1 MAGQNRSG
9 SRKQSGKVAFC
20 GMMVALSVALMLT
33 GGLVPI
39 ATYCAP
45 MLGGILL
52 LPIMLEYGRKTAW
65 TAYIATSLIVL
76 TLGVDKEAAFFYLF
90 LGYYPIIKWNIEKI
104 GKKPLRLALKL
115 VVFNAAI
122 FLMYA
127 ILGFVLHMDAV
138 VAEFTEM
145 GAWLLFLFAVLM
157 ATLFLPQVV
166 LNFSLLLYDRLLVPL
181 TAIYINKLRPRLR
194 FLIR

>member
-1 MAGQNRSG
+1 M
-9 SRKQSGKVAFC
+9 
-20 GMMVALSVALMLT
+20 
-33 GGLVPI
+33 
-39 ATYCAP
+39 
-45 MLGGILL
+45 
-52 LPIMLEYGRKTAW
+52 
-65 TAYIATSLIVL
+65 L

-115 VVFNAAI
+115 VIFNAAI

-138 VAEFTEM
+138 VSEFTEM

-157 ATLFLPQVV
+157 
-166 LNFSLLLYDRLLVPL
+166 NFSLLLYDRLLVPL

>member
-1 MAGQNRSG
+1 MEESLCGLRS
-9 SRKQSGKVAFC
+9 SSSFSTPRF
-20 GMMVALSVALMLT
+20 
-33 GGLVPI
+33 
-39 ATYCAP
+39 
-45 MLGGILL
+45 
-52 LPIMLEYGRKTAW
+52 
-65 TAYIATSLIVL
+65 
-76 TLGVDKEAAFFYLF
+76 
-90 LGYYPIIKWNIEKI
+90 
-104 GKKPLRLALKL
+104 
-115 VVFNAAI
+115 

-157 ATLFLPQVV
+157 
-166 LNFSLLLYDRLLVPL
+166 NFSLLLYDRLLVPL

>member
-1 MAGQNRSG
+1 MMAGQNRSG
-9 SRKQSGKVAFC
+9 SRKQSSKVAFC

-65 TAYIATSLIVL
+65 TAYIATSLIIAHARGGQGG
-76 TLGVDKEAAFFYLF
+76 GVFISFSDITRLSS
-90 LGYYPIIKWNIEKI
+90 GISKI
-104 GKKPLRLALKL
+104 GKKSLRLALKL

-122 FLMYA
+122 FLIICNSGLCA
-127 ILGFVLHMDAV
+127 PHGCCRCGI
-138 VAEFTEM
+138 TEM
-145 GAWLLFLFAVLM
+145 ARGF
-157 ATLFLPQVV
+157 
-166 LNFSLLLYDRLLVPL
+166 FSCSRC
-181 TAIYINKLRPRLR
+181 
-194 FLIR
+194 

>member
-9 SRKQSGKVAFC
+9 SRKQSSKVAFC

-104 GKKPLRLALKL
+104 GRKPLRLALKL

-127 ILGFVLHMDAV
+127 ILGFVLHLDAV

-157 ATLFLPQVV
+157 
-166 LNFSLLLYDRLLVPL
+166 NFSLLLYDRLLVPL

>member
-52 LPIMLEYGRKTAW
+52 PADHAGIWPKNRVDGVYRNP
-65 TAYIATSLIVL
+65 LIVL

-145 GAWLLFLFAVLM
+145 GAGLLFPVRGADELFTAALRSSACPVDGD
-157 ATLFLPQVV
+157 
-166 LNFSLLLYDRLLVPL
+166 LY
-181 TAIYINKLRPRLR
+181 K
-194 FLIR
+194 